1 MNQLERIT
9 SEDYWEEF
17 LSEKMLNAFLHEDQ
31 AMQSKDD
38 IHHEVM
44 TLIKLLK
51 NEIPDY
57 STRFPL
63 GL

>member
-1 MNQLERIT
+1 MNQLEKIT

-31 AMQSKDD
+31 AMQSKDE

-44 TLIKLLK
+44 RLIKLLK

-57 STRFPL
+57 STDSSHRL
-63 GL
+63 